1 MNPTAKSTRK
11 APAPKADVQEL
22 SGFYLKAVE
31 RAAEVQKKSL
41 ELAAKQHAE
50 ALELCRKALKAAPPL
65 PGMFV
70 LEMAGQAFERL
81 VEAEKGIIDM
91 FVEQNAA
98 LVESSKE
105 RFSSAS
111 KTVSEISK
119 VVEQSI
125 DRSVA
130 VQKNSLDFIAAQSK
144 AVADTFE
151 KQFGFE
157 GTPAAVAA
165 ESFRKGVDALLETQK
180 DLIAAATKPLKA
192 AAGKGK

>member
-22 SGFYLKAVE
+22 SGFYLKAVQ

-50 ALELCRKALKAAPPL
+50 ALDLCRKALKAAPPL

-70 LEMAGQAFERL
+70 LEMAGQAFDRL
-81 VEAEKGIIDM
+81 VKAETGIIDM
-91 FVEQNAA
+91 FVEQNAK

-111 KTVSEISK
+111 KTISDVSK
-119 VVEQSI
+119 MVQQSI
-125 DRSVA
+125 DGGIA
-130 VQKNSLDFIAAQSK
+130 VQKNSMEFIAAQSK

-151 KQFGFE
+151 KQFGLE
-157 GTPAAVAA
+157 GTPAAAAA

-180 DLIAAATKPLKA
+180 ELIEAATKPLKA